1 MATKEFRQASTGESV
16 IRVANPTAVSTY
28 TPVSP
33 APRLKDLTGKKIGL
47 HWNNKARGDAA
58 LNRVKERLSERFV
71 GLSFE
76 WFESAPNMG
85 VSEEWFERV
94 RQSGVAGLVGSTGD

>member
-1 MATKEFRQASTGESV
+1 MEAKKSAGETV

-28 TPVSP
+28 TPLSP
-33 APRLKDLTGKKIGL
+33 APRLGDLNGKKIGL

-58 LNRVKERLSERFV
+58 LGRVRERLQERFV

-94 RQSGVAGLVGSTGD
+94 RQSGVEGVVGSTGD